1 MQPPKF
7 TGSSLTIASTY
18 NHYFTDMI
26 QKIRQ
31 RKQQKLTKDAQEN
44 SKTTISEAATL
55 NLRTVIDP
63 TRLEENLDKS
73 IERDMDTFSSSE
85 ALDTQRAY
93 YKDELKYFVN
103 AVAKA
108 IIERH
113 LVEPLPD
120 IILSPVT
127 VTQMSDA
134 EIEFVAAEPPEVSQ
148 QREHLEHR
156 KVMLEKGLETFR
168 EAMGGLKR

>member
-1 MQPPKF
+1 M
-7 TGSSLTIASTY
+7 SLTIASTY
-18 NHYFTDMI
+18 NHYFTDTI

-31 RKQQKLTKDAQEN
+31 RKHQKLIKDAEKASEVSVETFNPNRTTMMKPYVDPAKLQEAMTN
-44 SKTTISEAATL
+44 
-55 NLRTVIDP
+55 
-63 TRLEENLDKS
+63 S
-73 IERDMDTFSSSE
+73 IERDMDTFSSAE

-113 LVEPLPD
+113 LVEPLPE

-127 VTQMSDA
+127 VTQMSEA
-134 EIEFVAAEPPEVSQ
+134 EIEFVAAEPPETTQ

-156 KVMLEKGLETFR
+156 RVMLEKGLQTFR

>member
-1 MQPPKF
+1 MK
-7 TGSSLTIASTY
+7 LTFPSTY
-18 NHYFTDMI
+18 NHYFTDTI

-31 RKQQKLTKDAQEN
+31 RKHQKTYKDAQ
-44 SKTTISEAATL
+44 KASEATVETF
-55 NLRTVIDP
+55 NPNRTTAMKTYVDP
-63 TRLEENLDKS
+63 AKLQAAMSAS
-73 IERDMDTFSSSE
+73 IERDMDIFSSAE

-113 LVEPLPD
+113 LVEPLPE

-127 VTQMSDA
+127 VTEMSEA
-134 EIEFVAAEPPEVSQ
+134 EIKYVAAEPPEITQ
-148 QREHLEHR
+148 QREHLENR
-156 KVMLEKGLETFR
+156 RCMLEKGLETFR

>member
-1 MQPPKF
+1 MEFIQC
-7 TGSSLTIASTY
+7 TDLSLTIASTY
-18 NHYFTDMI
+18 NHYFTDTI

-31 RKQQKLTKDAQEN
+31 RKHQKLTRSAQKDAGI
-44 SKTTISEAATL
+44 TIRDDQGNYRAT
-55 NLRTVIDP
+55 IDS
-63 TRLEENLDKS
+63 TKLEEAMNNS
-73 IERDMDTFSSSE
+73 IERNMDTFSSAE
-85 ALDTQRAY
+85 ALDTTRAY

-113 LVEPLPD
+113 LVEPLPE

-127 VTQMSDA
+127 VTQMSEA
-134 EIEFVAAEPPEVSQ
+134 EIEFVAAEPPEITQ
-148 QREHLEHR
+148 QREYLENKR
-156 KVMLEKGLETFR
+156 CMLEKGLETFR

>member
-1 MQPPKF
+1 MP
-7 TGSSLTIASTY
+7 LTIASTY
-18 NHYFTDMI
+18 NHYFTDTI

-31 RKQQKLTKDAQEN
+31 RKHQKLTKTAQEG
-44 SKTTISEAATL
+44 AATT
-55 NLRTVIDP
+55 LRDCNGHYRETIDP
-63 TRLEENLDKS
+63 AKLEEAMNNS
-73 IERDMDTFSSSE
+73 IERDMDAFSSAE

-113 LVEPLPD
+113 LVEPLPEM
-120 IILSPVT
+120 ILNPVT
-127 VTQMSDA
+127 VTQMSEA
-134 EIEFVAAEPPEVSQ
+134 EIEFVAAEPPEITQ
-148 QREHLEHR
+148 QREHLENR
-156 KVMLEKGLETFR
+156 RVMLEKGLETFR